1 MSFPKVQYARVPSA
15 EEGIIQDH
23 SEASTMA
30 GQQIDSDSVKGQ
42 VEYQEDLEASQT
54 RTTTTTDKDDE
65 TVMERVEV
73 TEEDV
78 CTSLCAVLA
87 DGSNTG

>member
-1 MSFPKVQYARVPSA
+1 
-15 EEGIIQDH
+15 
-23 SEASTMA
+23 MA